1 VAITDASPNQD
12 LATGTSHETG
22 RASGSLPPPSL
33 RLRVQLGL
41 SRLHGAPMLAFWVLI
56 VAILVAPILLF
67 LLVAFSP
74 RLFEQGPE
82 WFTLSG
88 FREALSGT
96 LLQGLLNSL
105 LVGVATAVIATALGF
120 GVAWAVG
127 RTNVPGRA
135 VWTGAMFGLLLA
147 PSYLVALGWERLLE
161 PAGVLELLGLDVTA
175 ARGLFYGPFGV
186 VVVLAV
192 KGVPFAYL
200 AISSALRGLGEEF
213 ESAARVHGGG
223 WPAALRI
230 VVALLAP
237 AVWSALAIV
246 FAESVSDFG
255 VAATLANDAHFPVAT
270 FTLYNAV
277 DSFPIRFPVAASV
290 GWMLMGLA
298 GLALLAQSRALRG
311 RSYRVLGGRSR
322 PARRHR
328 LPLPAQALTMAGL
341 SVVVLAGLG
350 VPAFGAVSASLVD
363 GLGSLI
369 GTHTLTLANYER
381 VLASPA
387 LREPLMY
394 SARLAAITA
403 TATAVLG
410 MAVARILS
418 TRGTRISSR
427 LLDLL
432 LLTAVALPGIV
443 FAAGY
448 IFTYNLPLI
457 NGLGIHLYETTTLLV
472 LGYLATA
479 LPSTSRVLLG
489 SVGQVQ
495 ESLREA
501 GRVHGA
507 GATASW
513 LRTVLPLLA
522 RPVLAAWVLTFA
534 GTLLELPVS
543 QLLYPPDHPPV
554 SVGITKAL
562 ANYDFGGGTA
572 MEVSAVV
579 LALAVVAVAF
589 GGFHLLAPAGWRR
602 IGRTRD

>member
-1 VAITDASPNQD
+1 MTVAHSAGALASAPPSPPEAPGERD
-12 LATGTSHETG
+12 RTG
-22 RASGSLPPPSL
+22 RTDPWL
-33 RLRVQLGL
+33 RLSL
-41 SRLHGAPMLAFWVLI
+41 SRLRGTPLLAFWVLI
-56 VAILVAPILLF
+56 VAILVLPILLF

-74 RLFEQGPE
+74 RLFDQGPQ
-82 WFTLSG
+82 WFTLSSFG
-88 FREALSGT
+88 EALQGP

-105 LVGVATAVIATALGF
+105 LVGLTTAVISAAVGF
-120 GVAWAVG
+120 GVAWVLL
-127 RTNVPGRA
+127 RTDIRCRA
-135 VWTGAMFGLLLA
+135 VWNAAMFALLLA
-147 PSYLVALGWERLLE
+147 PSYLVALGWERLIE
-161 PAGVLELLGLDVTA
+161 PAGVLDLLGMDVTGF
-175 ARGLFYGPFGV
+175 RRLFYGPFGV
-186 VVVLAV
+186 VVVLTV
-192 KGVPFAYL
+192 KGLPFAYL

-213 ESAARVHGGG
+213 ESAARVHGCGRF
-223 WPAALRI
+223 AALRV
-230 VVALLAP
+230 VVALLSP

-270 FTLYNAV
+270 FALYNAV
-277 DSFPIRFPVAASV
+277 NSFPIRFPVAAAV
-290 GWMLMGLA
+290 GWVLMGLA

-328 LPLPAQALTMAGL
+328 LSVLGQTVTLLALICLVAAGL
-341 SVVVLAGLG
+341 A
-350 VPAFGAVSASLVD
+350 VPTVGAISASLID
-363 GLGSLI
+363 GLGSLV
-369 GTHTLTLANYER
+369 GNHGLTLANYQR

-387 LREPLMY
+387 LREPLLY

-410 MAVARILS
+410 VAVARILTS
-418 TRGTRISSR
+418 RGRRLSSR

-448 IFTYNLPLI
+448 IFTYNLPLT
-457 NGLGIHLYETTTLLV
+457 NALGIHLYETTTLLV

-507 GATASW
+507 GPMRSW
-513 LRTVLPLLA
+513 LRTMLPLLA

-543 QLLYPPDHPPV
+543 QLLYPPDHPPIA
-554 SVGITKAL
+554 VGITKAL
-562 ANYDFGGGTA
+562 AGYDYGGGTA
-572 MEVSAVV
+572 MEVTAVTLALVVMAVV
-579 LALAVVAVAF
+579 W
-589 GGFHLLAPAGWRR
+589 GGFHLLAPAGWRHL
-602 IGRTRD
+602 GRTRD

>member
-1 VAITDASPNQD
+1 VATLVVAFPD
-12 LATGTSHETG
+12 
-22 RASGSLPPPSL
+22 
-33 RLRVQLGL
+33 RVRLGL
-41 SRLHGAPMLAFWVLI
+41 TRFRGAPLLAFWVLI

-74 RLFEQGPE
+74 RLFDQGPE
-82 WFTLSG
+82 WFTLAA
-88 FREALSGT
+88 FRDALRGT

-105 LVGVATAVIATALGF
+105 LVGIATAVVATAVGF
-120 GVAWAVG
+120 GVAWAVA
-127 RTNVPGRA
+127 RTDVPARP

-161 PAGVLELLGLDVTA
+161 PAGVLELLGLDVSA
-175 ARGLFYGPFGV
+175 VRAVFYGPVGV

-200 AISSALRGLGEEF
+200 AISAALRGLGEEF

-223 WPAALRI
+223 RVAGLRI

-246 FAESVSDFG
+246 FAESISDFG

-270 FTLYNAV
+270 FTLYAAV
-277 DSFPIRFPVAASV
+277 DSFPVRFPVAAAV
-290 GWMLMGLA
+290 GWLLMVMA
-298 GLALLAQSRALRG
+298 GLALLAQSRALGG

-328 LPLPAQALTMAGL
+328 LSPPAMVATTAGL
-341 SVVVLAGLG
+341 AVVVLAGLG
-350 VPAFGAVSASLVD
+350 VPALGAVSASLVD
-363 GLGSLI
+363 GLGSLL
-369 GTHTLTLANYER
+369 GDHALTMANYQR
-381 VLASPA
+381 VLASPE
-387 LREPLMY
+387 LRDPLLY

-403 TATAVLG
+403 TVTAVLG
-410 MAVARILS
+410 LAVARILS
-418 TRGTRISSR
+418 SRGTRLSSR
-427 LLDLL
+427 VLDLL

-448 IFTYNLPLI
+448 IFTYNLPVI
-457 NGLGIHLYETTTLLV
+457 NDLGIHLYGTAALLV

-507 GATASW
+507 GATGSW
-513 LRTVLPLLA
+513 LRSVLPVLA

-554 SVGITKAL
+554 AIGITKAL
-562 ANYDFGGGTA
+562 ANYDLGGGTA

-579 LALAVVAVAF
+579 LALAVVAAAF
-589 GGFHLLAPAGWRR
+589 GGFHLLAPPGWRR

>member
-1 VAITDASPNQD
+1 V
-12 LATGTSHETG
+12 
-22 RASGSLPPPSL
+22 L
-33 RLRVQLGL
+33 RTTV
-41 SRLHGAPMLAFWVLI
+41 W
-56 VAILVAPILLF
+56 
-67 LLVAFSP
+67 
-74 RLFEQGPE
+74 
-82 WFTLSG
+82 
-88 FREALSGT
+88 
-96 LLQGLLNSL
+96 
-105 LVGVATAVIATALGF
+105 
-120 GVAWAVG
+120 
-127 RTNVPGRA
+127 GRA
-135 VWTGAMFGLLLA
+135 VWTAAMFALLLA

-161 PAGVLELLGLDVTA
+161 PAGVLELLGFDVA
-175 ARGLFYGPFGV
+175 GFRQVFYGPVGV
-186 VVVLAV
+186 VVVLTV

-200 AISSALRGLGEEF
+200 AISVALRGLGEEF
-213 ESAARVHGGG
+213 EAAVRVHGGG
-223 WPAALRI
+223 RVAALRI
-230 VVALLAP
+230 VVSLLGP

-246 FAESVSDFG
+246 FAESISDFG

-270 FTLYNAV
+270 FTLYTAV
-277 DSFPIRFPVAASV
+277 DSFPINFPVAAAV
-290 GWMLMGLA
+290 GWTLMGMA

-328 LPLPAQALTMAGL
+328 LSLPGQFVTVASLAG
-341 SVVVLAGLG
+341 VVVAGLG
-350 VPAFGAVSASLVD
+350 VPAIGAVSASLID
-363 GLGSLI
+363 GLGSLV
-369 GTHTLTLANYER
+369 GSHGLTLANYER
-381 VLASPA
+381 VLDSAA
-387 LREPLMY
+387 LREPLLY

-403 TATAVLG
+403 TLTAVLG
-410 MAVARILS
+410 IAVARILTS
-418 TRGTRISSR
+418 RGARLSSR

-448 IFTYNLPLI
+448 IFTYNLPI
-457 NGLGIHLYETTTLLV
+457 TNHLGIHLYETTTLLV

-507 GATASW
+507 GAAGSW
-513 LRTVLPLLA
+513 IRTVLPLLA

-534 GTLLELPVS
+534 ATLLELPVS

-572 MEVSAVV
+572 MEVTAVL
-579 LALAVVAVAF
+579 LALAVVALVWGAF
-589 GGFHLLAPAGWRR
+589 SLLAPAGWRHL
-602 IGRTRD
+602 GRTT

>member
-1 VAITDASPNQD
+1 MGSTTVAAPVPAGVGPRDGIGGTDP
-12 LATGTSHETG
+12 
-22 RASGSLPPPSL
+22 RL
-33 RLRVQLGL
+33 RLNL
-41 SRLHGAPMLAFWVLI
+41 SRLRGTPFLVFWVLI
-56 VAILVAPILLF
+56 VAILVLPILLF

-74 RLFEQGPE
+74 RLFEQGPQ
-82 WFTLSG
+82 WFTLSS
-88 FREALSGT
+88 FSQALQGP

-105 LVGVATAVIATALGF
+105 VVGVATAVIAAGLGF
-120 GVAWAVG
+120 AVAWAVL
-127 RTNVPGRA
+127 RTNVRGRA
-135 VWTGAMFGLLLA
+135 VWTAAMFALLLA

-161 PAGVLELLGLDVTA
+161 PAGVLELLGLDVSGFRRT
-175 ARGLFYGPFGV
+175 FYGPFGV
-186 VVVLAV
+186 IVVLTV
-192 KGVPFAYL
+192 KGLPFAYL
-200 AISSALRGLGEEF
+200 AISAALRGLGEEF

-223 WPAALRI
+223 RLAALRV
-230 VVALLAP
+230 VVALLGP

-277 DSFPIRFPVAASV
+277 DSFPIRFPVAAAV
-290 GWMLMGLA
+290 GWMLMALA

-322 PARRHR
+322 PARRYR
-328 LPLPAQALTMAGL
+328 LSAPAQMLTVAALLGL
-341 SVVVLAGLG
+341 VVAGLG
-350 VPAFGAVSASLVD
+350 VPTLGAISASVIN
-363 GLGSLI
+363 GLGSLV
-369 GTHTLTLANYER
+369 GNHGVTLANYQR
-381 VLASPA
+381 VLASSA
-387 LREPLMY
+387 LREPLLY

-410 MAVARILS
+410 VAVARILT
-418 TRGTRISSR
+418 TRGGRLSSR

-448 IFTYNLPLI
+448 IFTYNLPLT
-457 NGLGIHLYETTTLLV
+457 NRLGIHLYETTTLLV

-507 GATASW
+507 GATSSW
-513 LRTVLPLLA
+513 IRTVLPLLA

-534 GTLLELPVS
+534 STLLELPVS

-562 ANYDFGGGTA
+562 ANYDYGGGTA
-572 MEVSAVV
+572 MEVSAVG
-579 LALAVVAVAF
+579 LALAVVALAW
-589 GGFHLLAPAGWRR
+589 GGFYLLAPAGWRHL
-602 IGRTRD
+602 GRARD